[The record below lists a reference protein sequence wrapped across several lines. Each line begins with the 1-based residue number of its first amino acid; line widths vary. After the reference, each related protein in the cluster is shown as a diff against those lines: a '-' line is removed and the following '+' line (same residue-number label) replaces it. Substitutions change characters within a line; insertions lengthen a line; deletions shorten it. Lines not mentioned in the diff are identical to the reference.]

1 MKSFVAGCNLMF
13 NPDWMLLLSNMSFLS
28 HDSRCFSFDHRGNG
42 YARGEGASVVVI
54 KRLSDAVR
62 DGDTIRAVIRSTG
75 SNQDG
80 RTPGITQPDQSAQ
93 ESLIRGVYQKAGL
106 DMSRTRYIEAHGT
119 GTKIG
124 DPIEGRAIGRAFREY
139 RTARNPLYV

>member
-1 MKSFVAGCNLMF
+1 MF

-28 HDSRCFSFDHRGNG
+28 HDSRCFSFDYRGNG
-42 YARGEGASVVVI
+42 YARGEGISFVVI

-80 RTPGITQPDQSAQ
+80 RTPGITQPDQNAQ
-93 ESLIRGVYQKAGL
+93 ESLIRETYQKEGL
-106 DMSRTRYIEAHGT
+106 DMSYTRYFEAHGT
-119 GTKIG
+119 GTAIG
-124 DPIEGRAIGRAFREY
+124 DPIEARALGRAFREH
-139 RTARNPLYV
+139 RSTRDPLYV